1 MTENPYR
8 KIHVEALSNYVE
20 IQNLQVLIVG
30 VGNSEEAELMLEKG
44 AAKVVGIDIFIP
56 PTIFRNPLFHSI
68 QSECGNLPL
77 PDNTFDIVFSHAT
90 FEHII
95 ELKESF
101 LEIERVLKP
110 GGICYVVASPL
121 WFSPEGHHRADR
133 FKEVPWFHIESN
145 QQNMLKDYSKRYK
158 VVSSEVEDIIKWV
171 SETKEL
177 NRKSA
182 EDYIEATNNL
192 NKMKILVRDFDQEKN
207 RIPRQIRRRTRGKI
221 SELSLRAWTF
231 TYIATKEF
239 NLSPDRVR

>member
-1 MTENPYR
+1 VAENPFR
-8 KIHVEALSNYVE
+8 KIHVESLSNYVE

-30 VGNSEEAELMLEKG
+30 VGNGEEAELILEKG
-44 AAKVVGIDIFIP
+44 AAKVVGIDMFIP
-56 PTIFRNPLFHSI
+56 PIIFRNPLFHSI
-68 QSECGNLPL
+68 QAECANLPL
-77 PDNTFDIVFSHAT
+77 ADNTFDIVFSHAT

-95 ELKESF
+95 ELNKSF

-133 FKEVPWFHIESN
+133 FKGVPWFHVQSN
-145 QQNMLKDYSKRYK
+145 QENMLKDYSKRYK
-158 VVSSEVEDIIKWV
+158 DVSSEVKDIIKWV

-182 EDYIEATNNL
+182 EDYIEATNQL
-192 NKMKILVRDFDQEKN
+192 KKMKIHVRDFDQEKN
-207 RIPRQIRRRTRGKI
+207 RIPRQIRKRAKGKI

-239 NLSPDRVR
+239 S